1 LNLAPVN
8 LVVVAGFGLIVA
20 GLLVLLIGLGWSAG
34 RRLRNLA
41 DDPPAVRGMIV
52 AGLILAAIGVVLGAV
67 AARAS

>member
-1 LNLAPVN
+1 MDLAPVN

>member
-1 LNLAPVN
+1 LDLAPVN